1 MRCAVKAAAFGM
13 GLMAGLPA
21 VAQEAVPCDWPA
33 RADNIA
39 EPWEENTRTFA
50 NGDVRLAL
58 LDTFEPAGAPFHILV
73 MSPPYDELGLRQ
85 CRTVGLNGMG
95 FGGADFGSLE
105 AGYDPAE
112 GLVFTMAV
120 KVYDGADFQPRT
132 LRFTLNQATGAIG
145 AQLLP

>member
-1 MRCAVKAAAFGM
+1 MKIAMKAVAVCL
-13 GLMAGLPA
+13 GLMAGAPA
-21 VAQEAVPCDWPA
+21 VAQEAVRCEWPA

-39 EPWEENTRTFA
+39 EPWEENTSTFA
-50 NGDVRLAL
+50 NGKVRLAL
-58 LDTFEPAGAPFHILV
+58 LDTVEPAGAPFHILV
-73 MSPPYDELGLRQ
+73 LSPPYDELGARQ

-105 AGYDPAE
+105 AEYDPAE

-120 KVYDGADFQPRT
+120 QVYAEAEFQPRT
-132 LRFTLNQATGAIG
+132 LRFTLNQSTGAIG